1 MYKDVLHTVQLTL
14 QNCSE
19 KLLYFSFINRLI
31 SYFYGD
37 IDKHSFLLCSSD
49 VDELYFEP
57 GNQ

>member
-37 IDKHSFLLCSSD
+37 IDKHSFLLGSSD
-49 VDELYFEP
+49 VDE
-57 GNQ
+57 